1 MRSKKEI
8 QGQYV
13 VQLGPRGSYQG
24 EQIKYWHNGL
34 FYFCYL
40 LDSKYESSS
49 TITPYIWISIHQQ
62 PYWLQGWIFEI
73 VVHIAYKPRI
83 SFLQVCKNELAHCLH
98 ELVKYTIKAANGAKL
113 RFCTR
118 RFCQDLV
125 TEWMMFVNVLERNV
139 VNLQHFAT
147 LEALQFALSHILA
160 LSVWTYEQM

>member
-1 MRSKKEI
+1 MTNSQNSRVEVILIKVMSMRSKKEI

-118 RFCQDLV
+118 RF
-125 TEWMMFVNVLERNV
+125 
-139 VNLQHFAT
+139 
-147 LEALQFALSHILA
+147 LSRF
-160 LSVWTYEQM
+160 SDRMNDVC